1 MEPKLLRFIEL
12 IFESVEE
19 NYAEVKKN
27 FEERGIFPDKLTEEV
42 LSKIDKIKI
51 QNKIADNK
59 KILKAFQNTD
69 IGNSSTVDYKI
80 AANFRKKE
88 NISDEDIASI
98 EMDKARLQLLQQMR
112 KKDEC
117 TGKGSSKENS

>member
-12 IFESVEE
+12 IFEGVEE

-59 KILKAFQNTD
+59 KILEAFQNTD

-98 EMDKARLQLLQQMR
+98 EMDKARLQLLQQMS

-117 TGKGSSKENS
+117 TGKGSSKENT

>member
-12 IFESVEE
+12 IFEGVEE

-51 QNKIADNK
+51 QNKITGNK

-98 EMDKARLQLLQQMR
+98 EMDKARLQLLQQMS

-117 TGKGSSKENS
+117 TGKGSSKENT

>member
-12 IFESVEE
+12 IFEGVEE

-88 NISDEDIASI
+88 NISDEDSESI
-98 EMDKARLQLLQQMR
+98 IKDKAKLKLLEQLS
-112 KKDEC
+112 KKNER
-117 TGKGSSKENS
+117 TGKSSSEKNS